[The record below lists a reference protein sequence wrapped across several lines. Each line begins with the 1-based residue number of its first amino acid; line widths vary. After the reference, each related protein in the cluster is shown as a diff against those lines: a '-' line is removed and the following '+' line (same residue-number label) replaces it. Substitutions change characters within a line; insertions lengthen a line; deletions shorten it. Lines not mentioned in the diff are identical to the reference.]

1 MLASATCLAAELE
14 QIQFLLGDASDAN
27 HRTIHWLQT
36 EPQRKRYSRGGLYKL
51 LKNQVYIGKI
61 GHRGET
67 YDGQHSAIISAETWE
82 KVSAQLQA
90 NNQGQRRP
98 GRTLARSPLAGL
110 VFDTKGN
117 RYTPTYA
124 VKGGRR
130 YRYYTSQ
137 AVIHKRTSLDRI
149 PAGELEQLVS
159 SRIQKFLA
167 SPDELATVFAESG
180 FAETDIRQVIE
191 AAQDLAA
198 NWSKLTSA
206 ETSEILSRSL
216 VKIVTNGS
224 AVQIQV
230 DLRALSECIEKEDS
244 GCSVAREGQPRAAA
258 HLTTLTVPL
267 TVARHRGELRLVL
280 PGPDKLYGNSNSSL
294 LKALV
299 RALQWKRRVVGS
311 EIYSKQQLAREANLN
326 ASYVGRILKLAA
338 LSPECIG
345 AVVQH
350 GKTFDQQLSEIL
362 GTISLDWDKQ
372 KRLLRQIRT
381 DH

>member
-1 MLASATCLAAELE
+1 
-14 QIQFLLGDASDAN
+14 
-27 HRTIHWLQT
+27 
-36 EPQRKRYSRGGLYKL
+36 
-51 LKNQVYIGKI
+51 
-61 GHRGET
+61 
-67 YDGQHSAIISAETWE
+67 
-82 KVSAQLQA
+82 
-90 NNQGQRRP
+90 
-98 GRTLARSPLAGL
+98 
-110 VFDTKGN
+110 
-117 RYTPTYA
+117 
-124 VKGGRR
+124 
-130 YRYYTSQ
+130 
-137 AVIHKRTSLDRI
+137 
-149 PAGELEQLVS
+149 
-159 SRIQKFLA
+159 
-167 SPDELATVFAESG
+167 VFAESG
-180 FAETDIRQVIE
+180 FAETDIRHVIE
-191 AAQDLAA
+191 AAQGLAA

-206 ETSEILSRSL
+206 ETSEILRRSL

-230 DLRALSECIEKEDS
+230 DLRALSECIEKKDS

-299 RALQWKRRVVGS
+299 RALQWKRRVVGG
-311 EIYSKQQLAREANLN
+311 EIYNKQQLAREANLN

-338 LSPECIG
+338 LSPECID

-372 KRLLRQIRT
+372 TRLLRQIRIDHCTRHTSRTPAREESGKNNTLWPT
-381 DH
+381 DSQSFHRHRGVRGVRRGSLPTRKSSLDSKLTFSDTDREPFRRA